1 MTLQPPACI
10 MLSMSDF
17 NQILTKLVEEA
28 EASRREAS
36 HPALLQAKLYKG
48 KRGSGLKEIPLVAA
62 AIPSLLGRAKL
73 SPETRRREEQ
83 RLKKL
88 AMRKKKGKG
97 ERRSKGARHWKR
109 KELTKKKAN
118 RRLFEAS
125 AGFGAILR
133 SRGYKAIDPVLW
145 DRYIGECFREYS
157 PKYLEIKKIKR
168 YPGKGDSAYYGTK
181 DYPLTVYSYRVHHKL
196 LGVVYDGK
204 QQMIADGILQT

>member
-1 MTLQPPACI
+1 
-10 MLSMSDF
+10 MSDF
-17 NQILTKLVEEA
+17 NLNLTSFIEA
-28 EASRREAS
+28 AEKARESAV
-36 HPALLQAKLYKG
+36 HPSVAQAQLYKP
-48 KRGSGLKEIPLVAA
+48 KRGSGMKDVPLVSA
-62 AIPSLLGRAKL
+62 AIPSLLSRAKL
-73 SPETRRREEQ
+73 SPETRRREEL

-97 ERRSKGARHWKR
+97 EKRSRGPYHWRRKA
-109 KELTKKKAN
+109 LTKKKAN

-181 DYPLTVYSYRVHHKL
+181 NYPLTVYSYRVHHKL

>member
-1 MTLQPPACI
+1 

-17 NQILTKLVEEA
+17 NLNLTSLIEEA
-28 EASRREAS
+28 EKSREGAQ
-36 HPALLQAKLYKG
+36 HPALLLAKP
-48 KRGSGLKEIPLVAA
+48 KRGSGMKDVPLVSA
-62 AIPSLLGRAKL
+62 AIPSLLSRAKL
-73 SPETRRREEQ
+73 SSETRRREEL

-97 ERRSKGARHWKR
+97 ERRSKGRQHWRR
-109 KELTKKKAN
+109 KALTKKKAN

-133 SRGYKAIDPVLW
+133 SRGYKEINPVLW
-145 DRYIGECFREYS
+145 DKYIGECFREYS

-204 QQMIADGILQT
+204 QQMIADGLLEAKEKPAG